1 MATNNYIDCDDFEIS
16 SDLRIECAKGD
27 LHNALGIYKE
37 AVEDSGASSPNNKRA
52 RDESDIEREVEEL
65 LRDASPENLEDA
77 ANIERSIE
85 VKEVL
90 DELIDKAVYGGRA
103 ERIRDVLFNF
113 FSTQIKEKKW
123 ALNKRMPRES
133 RQKEFDDLLTKLKIE
148 RRYASS
154 IWRQYQDNRGVKSTI
169 KIAETEEDL
178 RNRFSDITNGSNITQ
193 QAIEMT
199 ENHFDF
205 DEDEAGQEIIFKSIL
220 ACTSLPPL
228 INNRV
233 AALNQAFARILHKT
247 TTTTLRKKMLA
258 FENHLQDTDGIFAN
272 MVCIPNFP
280 NQQLQVTCNL
290 LRRWFLRLALNIR
303 KIWSKA
309 IKEEVNGDLLV
320 GFVNAADI
328 SSVLKGSKGTV
339 YFLAGWLSFKLSEQK
354 AVRRQSAIQKFVSH
368 NSVALGSSITQTLP
382 TNVVDARE
390 IHRGKMRRV
399 GNDFFRFVCMLEA
412 LYIVNLT
419 PAVAL
424 AYRDDFFWQIDQ
436 IVKKNG
442 DLKAL
447 FLNCIPL
454 TCTEDD
460 KIQLLEARVLYR
472 LSTGV

>member
-169 KIAETEEDL
+169 KIAET
-178 RNRFSDITNGSNITQ
+178 
-193 QAIEMT
+193 
-199 ENHFDF
+199 
-205 DEDEAGQEIIFKSIL
+205 
-220 ACTSLPPL
+220 
-228 INNRV
+228 
-233 AALNQAFARILHKT
+233 
-247 TTTTLRKKMLA
+247 
-258 FENHLQDTDGIFAN
+258 
-272 MVCIPNFP
+272 
-280 NQQLQVTCNL
+280 
-290 LRRWFLRLALNIR
+290 
-303 KIWSKA
+303 
-309 IKEEVNGDLLV
+309 
-320 GFVNAADI
+320 
-328 SSVLKGSKGTV
+328 
-339 YFLAGWLSFKLSEQK
+339 
-354 AVRRQSAIQKFVSH
+354 
-368 NSVALGSSITQTLP
+368 
-382 TNVVDARE
+382 
-390 IHRGKMRRV
+390 
-399 GNDFFRFVCMLEA
+399 
-412 LYIVNLT
+412 
-419 PAVAL
+419 
-424 AYRDDFFWQIDQ
+424 
-436 IVKKNG
+436 
-442 DLKAL
+442 
-447 FLNCIPL
+447 
-454 TCTEDD
+454 
-460 KIQLLEARVLYR
+460 
-472 LSTGV
+472 